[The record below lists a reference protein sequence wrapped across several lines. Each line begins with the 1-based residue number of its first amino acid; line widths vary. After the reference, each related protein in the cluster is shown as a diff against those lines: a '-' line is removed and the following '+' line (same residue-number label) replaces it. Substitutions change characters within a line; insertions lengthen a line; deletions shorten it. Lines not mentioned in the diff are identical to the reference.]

1 MPVAPVVEDFGG
13 WYLRGDLGMSN
24 QSVKRLDSPDPA
36 FDLVTVHEKGF
47 DSAPTFG
54 VGIGYQFN
62 NWLRADVTTEY
73 RGGATFHGLDSYVD
87 GALPGGFGSNDYRG
101 TKSEWLTLLNGYID
115 LGTWY
120 SLTPYI
126 GAGIGI
132 TQNTIS
138 NFRDTNLAANAI
150 GYSNSHSQWEL
161 AWALHAGAAYHV
173 NQNFIIDLSYRY
185 TNLGDASSGDM
196 IGINGLN
203 PVYNPIEFK
212 NITSHDFRI
221 GARWLLA
228 DGFMPAPY
236 SEPLIRK
243 Y

>member
-1 MPVAPVVEDFGG
+1 MEGIFMAYLRNLTVAGAAALTLSSTLAIAADMPVPMPVAPVVEDFGG

-138 NFRDTNLAANAI
+138 NFRDTNRSGNLLGRCTLA
-150 GYSNSHSQWEL
+150 
-161 AWALHAGAAYHV
+161 
-173 NQNFIIDLSYRY
+173 R
-185 TNLGDASSGDM
+185 
-196 IGINGLN
+196 
-203 PVYNPIEFK
+203 
-212 NITSHDFRI
+212 RI
-221 GARWLLA
+221 
-228 DGFMPAPY
+228 M
-236 SEPLIRK
+236 
-243 Y
+243 